1 MFGRY
6 RDLFSTLLCATT
18 VLSSLQ
24 ILVSSLHKLLHVDT
38 YEKSEE
44 YCAESIGFKD

>member
-38 YEKSEE
+38 F
-44 YCAESIGFKD
+44 YCPESIGFKD